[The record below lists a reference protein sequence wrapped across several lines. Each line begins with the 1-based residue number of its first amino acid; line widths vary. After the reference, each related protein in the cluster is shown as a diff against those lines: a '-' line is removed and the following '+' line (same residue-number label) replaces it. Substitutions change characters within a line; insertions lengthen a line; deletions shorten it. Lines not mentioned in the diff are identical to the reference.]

1 MRVARYLFGT
11 AIVVLL
17 TVVSG
22 CKPREEPAPSTSAV
36 VSPDAA
42 AAREALTRGM
52 TEAAFTGLSRD
63 NIGDSCVVVART
75 PEGARREP
83 PPPPLGMV
91 YLMGPTTVYKGEIH
105 DISPESLDIGAV
117 YPTSGNR
124 KIIQIPRDDIES
136 VYLDR

>member
-11 AIVVLL
+11 ALVVLL
-17 TVVSG
+17 TVASG

-136 VYLDR
+136 VHLDR

>member
-17 TVVSG
+17 TIASG

-52 TEAAFTGLSRD
+52 TEVAFTSLSQG
-63 NIGDSCVVVART
+63 NIGESCVVVART

-83 PPPPLGMV
+83 PPSSSRHGIPDGPDDRLQGRDPW
-91 YLMGPTTVYKGEIH
+91 YL
-105 DISPESLDIGAV
+105 A
-117 YPTSGNR
+117 R
-124 KIIQIPRDDIES
+124 KR
-136 VYLDR
+136 